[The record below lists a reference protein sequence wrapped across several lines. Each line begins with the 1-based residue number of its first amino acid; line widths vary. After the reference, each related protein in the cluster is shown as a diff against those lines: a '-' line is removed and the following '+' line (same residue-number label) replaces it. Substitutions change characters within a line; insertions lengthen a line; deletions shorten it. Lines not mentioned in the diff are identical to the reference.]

1 MVEFDTVCPIDKR
14 MVNLIY
20 YNRIENMEQP
30 FNIKNKETGEASKVY
45 QILNNGDLLLSRPLE
60 NGNDIIDFLEVDS
73 WEAIE

>member
-1 MVEFDTVCPIDKR
+1 MVGFDIDCPIDKR

-73 WEAIE
+73 WEAIK